1 MPSGNINYTAIS
13 FIISKFIFTVVI
25 GVSFFMFN
33 IKSIGEDTM
42 TVLYNNLYK
51 NTIPNNKETT
61 KEELHNS
68 AENIINFWQQED
80 SYEQSCT
87 ATPLL
92 CKIINTTITDRDQK
106 EKYNTLTLTT
116 LQNINAILSKNYPSL
131 EEWLI
136 SIIIKNEPWG
146 KRWYANHHAIVIN
159 SDKIQDDEYIEVLTH
174 ELWHI
179 IDLWII
185 EWSTQ
190 IKNPLFTEF
199 DKQVFSINDI
209 SLLYYT
215 LSRESE
221 KIRKEEI
228 KKEDFCTIYAM
239 SNPFEDFAECIN
251 LYLNHNNYFNTIKK
265 SSTILDKKY
274 NFIAQIFNDKYIY
287 KKLQDWLSDEIS
299 YRYRDSTKMKS
310 N

>member
-13 FIISKFIFTVVI
+13 FIVSKFIFTVVI

-51 NTIPNNKETT
+51 NTIPNSKEVT

-68 AENIINFWQQED
+68 AEKIINSWQQED
-80 SYEQSCT
+80 FYEQSCT
-87 ATPLL
+87 ATPLF
-92 CKIINTTITDRDQK
+92 CKIINNTLTERDQK
-106 EKYNTLTLTT
+106 EKYNTLTLTI
-116 LQNINAILSKNYPSL
+116 LQNINLILSKNYPSL

-159 SDKIQDDEYIEVLTH
+159 IDNIQDDEYIEVLTH

-199 DKQVFSINDI
+199 NKEVFSINDI

-215 LSRESE
+215 LSRKSE
-221 KIRKEEI
+221 KTRKKEA

-265 SSTILDKKY
+265 SSTILDQKY
-274 NFIAQIFNDKYIY
+274 NFIAQIFNNKHIY
-287 KKLQDWLSDEIS
+287 EKLQGWLSDEIT

>member
-13 FIISKFIFTVVI
+13 FIVSKFIFTVVI

-51 NTIPNNKETT
+51 NTIHNNKETT
-61 KEELHNS
+61 QEELHNS

-80 SYEQSCT
+80 SYEQWCT
-87 ATPLL
+87 ATPLF
-92 CKIINTTITDRDQK
+92 CKIINNTITDKDQK

-131 EEWLI
+131 EEWLT
-136 SIIIKNEPWG
+136 SIIIKNESWS

-159 SDKIQDDEYIEVLTH
+159 TNWLEQNEYIQVLTH
-174 ELWHI
+174 EIWHI

-190 IKNPLFTEF
+190 KKDSLFTEF
-199 DKQVFSINDI
+199 NKEVFSINDI
-209 SLLYYT
+209 SLLYYA

-221 KIRKEEI
+221 KTRKTSS
-228 KKEDFCTIYAM
+228 KKQDFCTTYAM

-274 NFIAQIFNDKYIY
+274 NFISQIFNDNYIHKY
-287 KKLQDWLSDEIS
+287 LQNWLSEEIT